1 MSVSKSSEAA
11 ILLTQLTFT
20 GEGPDEQFE
29 ALDRSVEK
37 IRPFVGFQ
45 VCSFFTFFAVSRSLI
60 LFAVLFG

>member
-1 MSVSKSSEAA
+1 MRL
-11 ILLTQLTFT
+11 LLTQLTFL

-45 VCSFFTFFAVSRSLI
+45 VCFLVFYM
-60 LFAVLFG
+60 